1 MIIVGVLELAS
12 KIRYGVTSR
21 GVPMY
26 LFVPYNKDIPSL
38 IVASSERDLSRNQIA
53 VVDGGSDLKHL
64 DRASLHSLLG
74 PVGSHIAEVKGL
86 LAHYAG
92 IHGIRNTLKGTIVPA
107 PDSSDSVFEIDE
119 TRIEIS
125 KETGWTVFTVDP
137 AGCLDADDAIAFNP
151 SKRMMAIT
159 IADVASIV
167 APGSPIDM
175 RAREIGATF
184 YDLDGRVV
192 VPMLPKEISEGSA
205 SLLKG
210 QRRRG
215 LTLLVYILDDGPGER
230 SGTSREA
237 GERSGGHQFIARTSF
252 QPSWITVERS
262 FTYESFA
269 ASSLYPTIQAQCPEE
284 YKGIEDTHKW
294 IEALMVL
301 YNREAAAV
309 LKRAGAGILRVQ
321 KKGREEDDA
330 LGAIDFRL
338 ITEAGCYV
346 AVIPGKEQEH
356 ATLGCVYCHAS
367 SPLRRYV
374 DLVNQRILLGGGSHS
389 HEIAALNERA
399 KNNKR
404 WTRDLQFLTF
414 VTPGV
419 VHTLEVVSLGE
430 GQKVW
435 VPTWGRRLTLRHE
448 VTPVTPL
455 GARFTIQIFCDPT
468 KRCWKERILTAP
480 TSAYEKPA
488 PFSE

>member
-1 MIIVGVLELAS
+1 MIIAGVLELAS

-53 VVDGGSDLKHL
+53 VVDGGCDLKHL

-92 IHGIRNTLKGTIVPA
+92 VHGIRNTLKAIA
-107 PDSSDSVFEIDE
+107 PDSPDSVFEIDE

-137 AGCLDADDAIAFNP
+137 AGCMDADDAIAFNP
-151 SKRMMAIT
+151 SERMMAIT
-159 IADVASIV
+159 IADVASVV

-192 VPMLPKEISEGSA
+192 VPMLPKEISEGTA

-252 QPSWITVERS
+252 QPSWITVEQS

-269 ASSLYPTIQAQCPEE
+269 ASSLYPTIQEQCPEE

-309 LKRAGAGILRVQ
+309 LKRVGAGILRVQ
-321 KKGREEDDA
+321 KKEREEDEA

-338 ITEAGCYV
+338 ITEVGCYV
-346 AVIPGKEQEH
+346 AVIPGEEQEH

-374 DLVNQRILLGGGSHS
+374 DLVNQRILLGGSPS

-404 WTRDLQFLTF
+404 WNRDLQFLTF

-488 PFSE
+488 PCSE

>member
-1 MIIVGVLELAS
+1 MFIVGVLELAS

-26 LFVPYNKDIPSL
+26 LFVPYNKEIPSL
-38 IVASSERDLSRNQIA
+38 IVGSSERDLSRNQIA
-53 VVDGGSDLKHL
+53 IVDGSDAGHLKHL

-92 IHGIRNTLKGTIVPA
+92 IHGVRNTLKGIVTDP
-107 PDSSDSVFEIDE
+107 PNTKSDEA
-119 TRIEIS
+119 RMEIS

-137 AGCLDADDAIAFNP
+137 EGCLDADDAIAFNP
-151 SKRMMAIT
+151 SKRMIAIT
-159 IADVASIV
+159 IADVASVV
-167 APGSPIDM
+167 APGSAVDL
-175 RAREIGATF
+175 RARDLASTF
-184 YDLDGRVV
+184 YDLEGCVRI
-192 VPMLPKEISEGSA
+192 PMLPKEIGEGAA

-215 LTLLVYILDDGPGER
+215 LTLLVYILDDDV
-230 SGTSREA
+230 
-237 GERSGGHQFIARTSF
+237 HQFIARTSF
-252 QPSWITVERS
+252 QPSWITVDQS

-269 ASSLYPTIQAQCPEE
+269 ASPLYAEVQEQCPEE

-309 LKRAGAGILRVQ
+309 LKSVGQGILRVQ
-321 KKGREEDDA
+321 KKGVDNEA
-330 LGAIDFRL
+330 LSAIDFRL
-338 ITEAGCYV
+338 ITEGGSYV
-346 AVIPGKEQEH
+346 AVDPEEAQEH

-374 DLVNQRILLGGGSHS
+374 DLVNQRILLNYRELLLAPS
-389 HEIAALNERA
+389 EIDALNERA

-404 WTRDLQFLTF
+404 WTRDQLFLTF

-435 VPTWGRRLTLRHE
+435 VPAWGRRLTLRHE
-448 VTPVTPL
+448 IDGTVPV
-455 GARFTIQIFCDPT
+455 GGRFTIQIFCDPT
-468 KRCWKERILTAP
+468 KRCWKERILTA
-480 TSAYEKPA
+480 AC
-488 PFSE
+488 SE